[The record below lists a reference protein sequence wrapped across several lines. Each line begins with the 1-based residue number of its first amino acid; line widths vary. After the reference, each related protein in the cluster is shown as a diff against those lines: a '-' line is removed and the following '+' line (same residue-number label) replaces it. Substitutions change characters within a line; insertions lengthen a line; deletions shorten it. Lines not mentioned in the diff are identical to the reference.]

1 MHLELRLR
9 TGWWAPREVRFVV
22 VSLRQLVGG
31 VTIQEAKLEE
41 AIRLTKNIYTIPL
54 CWPENSAP
62 GKRRHFG
69 SLNVVVE
76 LKSHRFAYSC

>member
-31 VTIQEAKLEE
+31 VTVQEAKLEE
-41 AIRLTKNIYTIPL
+41 AIRLTKNILARKFSPREKKTFWFFE
-54 CWPENSAP
+54 C
-62 GKRRHFG
+62 G
-69 SLNVVVE
+69 SGAKE
-76 LKSHRFAYSC
+76 S